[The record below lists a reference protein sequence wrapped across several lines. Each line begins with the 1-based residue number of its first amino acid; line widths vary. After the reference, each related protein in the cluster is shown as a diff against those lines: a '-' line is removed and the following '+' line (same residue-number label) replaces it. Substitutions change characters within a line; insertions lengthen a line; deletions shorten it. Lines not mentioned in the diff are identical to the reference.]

1 MSSRE
6 WSKAKNTVLGLI
18 VLAIWAMPSP
28 VFAEK
33 GIATLRETSKAFSA
47 VAKKA
52 IPAVVS
58 VKVEK
63 TIKEQGQLYQSPF
76 DDDLLERFFG
86 PRYHYRQA
94 PRQRQQIG
102 QGSGFIIS
110 SDGYILTNN
119 HVVGGADKIVVTLQ
133 DGKEFD
139 DAKIIGTDPKSD
151 VALIKIDAEDLPVIE
166 LGDSD
171 ALDIGEWVIAV
182 GSPFGL
188 QATVTVG
195 VVSAKSRGVGLAEY
209 EDFIQTDA
217 AINPGNSGGPLLNID
232 GEAIGLNTAIFSQS
246 GGYMGIGFAI
256 PSNLAKGVA
265 EQLKKSG
272 KVTRGYLGIVM
283 HPEKITPELA
293 EAFGLKDNKGVLI
306 TEVVPDS
313 PADKAGL
320 KRRDVILEM
329 NGDVVEDWQL
339 FRNHVA
345 MLDPGTKVSLT
356 VFRDSKKKEIDV
368 KIGSLEEGQ
377 VALGIS
383 DVAEKLGLQVQ
394 ELTDELARR
403 FGYEDVKGVIVTGVT
418 DSSPA
423 DRAGISAGML
433 IVSVNRQDISSVKEF
448 SEALKESS
456 KTKKA
461 LLLVRNEQYA
471 QYVVLSLN

>member
-6 WSKAKNTVLGLI
+6 WSKARITVLGVI
-18 VLAIWAMPSP
+18 VLAIMAMPAAVS
-28 VFAEK
+28 AEK
-33 GIATLRETSKAFSA
+33 GIATLRETSRAFVQ

-58 VKVEK
+58 LKVEK
-63 TIKEQGQLYQSPF
+63 TIKSQGQSYHSPF
-76 DDDLLERFFG
+76 EDDLFERFFG
-86 PRYHYRQA
+86 PRYYRRPPQE
-94 PRQRQQIG
+94 RQQVG

-110 SDGYILTNN
+110 EDGYILTNN

-133 DGKEFD
+133 DGKKFD
-139 DAKIIGTDPKSD
+139 NAKIIGTDPKSD
-151 VALIKIDAEDLPVIE
+151 VALIKVDAENLPVIE

-217 AINPGNSGGPLLNID
+217 AINPGNSGGPLLNIE
-232 GEAIGLNTAIFSQS
+232 GKAIGLNTAIFSQS

-256 PSNLAKGVA
+256 PINLARSVTD
-265 EQLKKSG
+265 QLKKSG

-293 EAFGLKDNKGVLI
+293 EVFGLKDNKGVLI

-313 PADKAGL
+313 PADKGGL
-320 KRRDVILEM
+320 KRRDIILEM
-329 NGDVVEDWQL
+329 DGETVEDWQS
-339 FRNHVA
+339 FRNNVA
-345 MLDPGTKVSLT
+345 MLEPGTKVTLN
-356 VFRDSKKKEIDV
+356 VFRNGKKKEIEV
-368 KIGSLEEGQ
+368 EIGSLEEGQ
-377 VALGIS
+377 RALGIS

-394 ELTDELARR
+394 ELTDEVARR
-403 FGYEDVKGVIVTGVT
+403 FGYEDAKGVIVTGVT

-423 DRAGISAGML
+423 DRAGIGAGML
-433 IVSVNRQDISSVKEF
+433 IVSVNRQDISTVKEF

-461 LLLVRNEQYA
+461 LLLVRNERYA

>member
-1 MSSRE
+1 MTSRE
-6 WSKAKNTVLGLI
+6 WSKAKITVLGLI
-18 VLAIWAMPSP
+18 IFAIAAMPPAVS
-28 VFAEK
+28 AET
-33 GIATLRETSKAFSA
+33 GIATLRETSRAFVE

-63 TIKEQGQLYQSPF
+63 TVKERGPSYHSPL
-76 DDDLLERFFG
+76 DEDLLERFFG
-86 PRYHYRQA
+86 PRYYRRPPQE
-94 PRQRQQIG
+94 RQQVG

-133 DGKEFD
+133 DGKKFD

-151 VALIKIDAEDLPVIE
+151 VALIKIEGEDLPVIE

-171 ALDIGEWVIAV
+171 ALDVGEWVIAV

-217 AINPGNSGGPLLNID
+217 AINPGNSGGPLLNIE
-232 GEAIGLNTAIFSQS
+232 GKAIGLNTAIFSQS

-256 PSNLAKGVA
+256 PINLARSITD
-265 EQLKKSG
+265 QLKKSG

-293 EAFGLKDNKGVLI
+293 EVFGLKDNKGVLI
-306 TEVVPDS
+306 TEVMPDS

-320 KRRDVILEM
+320 KRRDIIVEM
-329 NGDVVEDWQL
+329 DGEAVEDWQS
-339 FRNHVA
+339 FRNIVA
-345 MLDPGTKVSLT
+345 MLEPGKKVTLN
-356 VFRDSKKKEIDV
+356 VFRDGKKKEIKV
-368 KIGSLEEGQ
+368 EIGSLEEGQ
-377 VALGIS
+377 VALGMS

-394 ELTDELARR
+394 DLTDELAKR
-403 FGYEDVKGVIVTGVT
+403 FGYEDAKGVIVTGVT
-418 DSSPA
+418 ERSPA
-423 DRAGISAGML
+423 DRAGIGAGML
-433 IVSVNRQDISSVKEF
+433 IVSVNRKDISTVKEF
-448 SEALKESS
+448 SEALEESS

-461 LLLVRNEQYA
+461 LLLVRNERYA

>member
-1 MSSRE
+1 MSTTE
-6 WSKAKNTVLGLI
+6 WSRAKRALVSLVVFATAV
-18 VLAIWAMPSP
+18 MTP
-28 VFAEK
+28 VVSAEK
-33 GIATLRETSKAFSA
+33 GIATLRETSKAFSE

-58 VKVEK
+58 LKVEK
-63 TIKEQGQLYQSPF
+63 TIREEGQSYYYSPF
-76 DDDLLERFFG
+76 DDDFFEYFFG
-86 PRYHYRQA
+86 PRYYRRP

-110 SDGYILTNN
+110 ADGYILTNN
-119 HVVGGADKIVVTLQ
+119 HVVGGADKITVTLQ

-139 DAKIIGTDPKSD
+139 DARIIGTDPKSD
-151 VALIKIDAEDLPVIE
+151 VALIKIDGHDLPVIE

-188 QATVTVG
+188 QATLTVG

-217 AINPGNSGGPLLNID
+217 AINPGNSGGPLLNIE
-232 GEAIGLNTAIFSQS
+232 GKAVGLNTAIFSQS

-256 PSNLAKGVA
+256 PINLAKSISD
-265 EQLKKSG
+265 QLRKSG

-283 HPEKITPELA
+283 HPEKITTELA
-293 EAFGLKDNKGVLI
+293 EVFGLEDNKGVLI

-320 KRRDVILEM
+320 KRRDIIVALD
-329 NGDVVEDWQL
+329 GKTVEDWQS

-345 MLDPGTKVSLT
+345 LLEPGTKVTLS
-356 VFRDSKKKEIDV
+356 VFRDGKEKEIKV
-368 KIGSLEEGQ
+368 EIGSLEEGQ
-377 VALGIS
+377 AALGMS
-383 DVAEKLGLQVQ
+383 DIAEKLGLQVQ

-403 FGYEDVKGVIVTGVT
+403 FGYEDAEGVIVTKVT
-418 DSSPA
+418 DGSPA
-423 DRAGISAGML
+423 DRAGIGAGML
-433 IVSVNRQDISSVKEF
+433 IVSVNRQDVSTVKEF
-448 SEALKESS
+448 TEALKESA
-456 KTKKA
+456 KTKKV
-461 LLLVRNEQYA
+461 LLLVRNERYA
-471 QYVVLSLN
+471 QYVVLSLK

>member
-1 MSSRE
+1 MSLRE
-6 WSKAKNTVLGLI
+6 WSKAKITVLGLI
-18 VLAIWAMPSP
+18 IFAIAAMPP
-28 VFAEK
+28 AVLAEK
-33 GIATLRETSKAFSA
+33 GIATLRETSKAFVE
-47 VAKKA
+47 VARKA

-63 TIKEQGQLYQSPF
+63 TIKERGQLYHSPL
-76 DDDLLERFFG
+76 DEDLLERFFG
-86 PRYHYRQA
+86 PRYYRRP
-94 PRQRQQIG
+94 PRERQQVG

-133 DGKEFD
+133 DGKKFD

-151 VALIKIDAEDLPVIE
+151 VALIKIEGKDLPVIE

-217 AINPGNSGGPLLNID
+217 AINPGNSGGPLLNIE
-232 GEAIGLNTAIFSQS
+232 GKAIGLNTAIFSQS

-256 PSNLAKGVA
+256 PINLARSITD
-265 EQLKKSG
+265 QLKKSG

-293 EAFGLKDNKGVLI
+293 EVFGLKDNKGVLV
-306 TEVVPDS
+306 TEVMPDS
-313 PADKAGL
+313 PAAKAGL
-320 KRRDVILEM
+320 KRRDIILEM
-329 NGDVVEDWQL
+329 DGDTVEDWQS
-339 FRNHVA
+339 FRNIVA
-345 MLDPGTKVSLT
+345 MLEPGTKVTLK
-356 VFRDSKKKEIDV
+356 VFRDGKKKEIEV
-368 KIGSLEEGQ
+368 EIGSLEEGQ
-377 VALGIS
+377 VALGVS

-394 ELTDELARR
+394 DLTDELAKR
-403 FGYEDVKGVIVTGVT
+403 FGYEDAEGVIVTEVT
-418 DSSPA
+418 NNSPA
-423 DRAGISAGML
+423 DRAGIGAGML
-433 IVSVNRQDISSVKEF
+433 IVSVNRQDISTVKEF
-448 SEALKESS
+448 SEALEESS
-456 KTKKA
+456 RTKKA
-461 LLLVRNEQYA
+461 LLLVRNERYA